1 MKLRNFANK
10 FSIWY
15 NLYEVDMTTGWYDME
30 FNLATILSLLS
41 IVFVILSF
49 AFNRNDKSSK
59 EIGELSYKQGK
70 TDQLFNDI
78 MEKLEKIEKSLDKY
92 DKEIDERI
100 EKSVN
105 NHIAIYHSKKD

>member
-1 MKLRNFANK
+1 
-10 FSIWY
+10 
-15 NLYEVDMTTGWYDME
+15 ME

-78 MEKLEKIEKSLDKY
+78 MEKLEKIEKKLDFY
-92 DKEIDERI
+92 DKEIDEKIDTALMHHLR
-100 EKSVN
+100 E
-105 NHIAIYHSKKD
+105 YHKGEIVK